1 MWTGTEAMP
10 DVLGRTV
17 DLISGYGGLWVYL
30 FVFFGAVLENL
41 FPPSPGD
48 TILFAGAVVAAR
60 GAALWPLVL
69 LVAVAGNLA
78 GAMLVYWFGF
88 AKGRQ
93 YFLTHH
99 GRWIDPE
106 RLHRIERWFQQY
118 GTRIIILSRFLTGIR
133 SGVALT
139 AGLGEVPAWRMAAFT
154 TLSTLAWNGLIV
166 AAALAFNRNWS
177 AIYEF
182 ARLYNGVVLLLFG
195 VLALGWAGYR
205 WWSRVR
211 RDRTT

>member
-1 MWTGTEAMP
+1 MP
-10 DVLGRTV
+10 DALARAVE
-17 DLISGYGGLWVYL
+17 LISGYGGLWIYL
-30 FVFFGAVLENL
+30 IVFCAAVTENL

-69 LVAVAGNLA
+69 TSAVVGNVA

-93 YFLTHH
+93 YFLSHH
-99 GRWIDPE
+99 GRWIEPE
-106 RLHRIERWFQQY
+106 RLHRIERWFNRY
-118 GTRIIILSRFLTGIR
+118 GTRIILLSRFLTGIR

-139 AGLGEVPAWRMAAFT
+139 AGLGEVPAWRMATFT
-154 TLSTLAWNGLIV
+154 AISTLLWNALIV
-166 AAALAFNRNWS
+166 AVALAFQHNWA

-182 ARLYNGVVLLLFG
+182 ARLYNGVVFLLLA
-195 VLALGWAGYR
+195 VLAAGWGAYR
-205 WWSRVR
+205 WWLHR
-211 RDRTT
+211 RSGHRP